1 MRDDFDDNQ
10 QPEGSNPQQ
19 EVDPDLR
26 DSHQSEDD
34 EMDAE
39 TQAAIAFW
47 NTGKVVGSSNLTM
60 SVPQQAVY
68 FTASDKEV
76 AA

>member
-1 MRDDFDDNQ
+1 
-10 QPEGSNPQQ
+10 
-19 EVDPDLR
+19 
-26 DSHQSEDD
+26 
-34 EMDAE
+34 MDAE

-47 NTGKVVGSSNLTM
+47 NTGNVVGSSNLTM

-76 AA
+76 AAYRQSMPSDQQWMSDADVAYLIRRRKQVQ